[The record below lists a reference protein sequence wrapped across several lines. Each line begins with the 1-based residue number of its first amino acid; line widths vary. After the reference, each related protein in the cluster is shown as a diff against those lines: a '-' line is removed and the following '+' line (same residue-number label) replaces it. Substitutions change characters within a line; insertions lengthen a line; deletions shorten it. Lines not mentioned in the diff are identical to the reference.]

1 MVLLYDAQDETAS
14 HRHTVPLVTTTPE
27 DHFALLR
34 HQMVDEIAAHTTL
47 VSGEID
53 RPSLNPRVMAAMAT
67 VPRHDY
73 VPVEMQ
79 PFAYVNCPL
88 PIGCGKTIS
97 QPFIVALM
105 IDLLEIE
112 SGDRVLEVGT
122 GLGYQAAVLAALAE
136 RVYTVEI
143 IEELAEAAV
152 KRLACCRNVEVRIG
166 DGRLG
171 LPAEGPFDKI
181 IVAAAPDLVPPA
193 LLSQLKPGGR
203 MVIPCGIPEEQ
214 KIVLVTKDAS
224 GRLAM
229 KDLLPVRF
237 SALEEGGA
245 P

>member
-1 MVLLYDAQDETAS
+1 M
-14 HRHTVPLVTTTPE
+14 TTTPE